1 VHSTDAV
8 ATVVHL
14 WIFEQ
19 KRGNVFA
26 GKKGGRSKAGFSLS
40 GPLRWSAKEEP
51 ERQLGLGVS
60 PGFATRGIPMETVP
74 QGQDGGDKPQQK
86 SLGMTAV
93 VAVLGTL
100 TAALGLAR
108 SLVDLI
114 KR

>member
-1 VHSTDAV
+1 MQ
-8 ATVVHL
+8 TV
-14 WIFEQ
+14 
-19 KRGNVFA
+19 
-26 GKKGGRSKAGFSLS
+26 
-40 GPLRWSAKEEP
+40 
-51 ERQLGLGVS
+51 
-60 PGFATRGIPMETVP
+60 T

-86 SLGMTAV
+86 SLALTAV